1 MYRYIV
7 SLLVILGGFSLS
19 AQNFEELK
27 RKMYDEFSDF
37 KSLQENKFE
46 SYRDEVNAEFAAFM
60 RMAWK
65 RYEGLPAVPE
75 YPKVPDVPPVV
86 LPDLGDPDIPD
97 NELPYVDVIPL
108 EFEDMPPVPLMPLSD
123 VPEEPI
129 KTEDPVVQMMFY
141 GSECRFQFD
150 LDDRVWLKGSSE
162 EDAADMWSAM
172 CGEGYDSLIM
182 SVLQVRYDMNLCDW
196 AYYSLAGS
204 LSEHIYGE
212 NNEAK
217 LLTAFIMNQ
226 SGYKLRIARSD
237 DGAFHILIGTD
248 DGIYECPGFE
258 VNGQMFYLTDGCDVS
273 SLYVF
278 DREFPNEKALRL
290 TITDRQLFADD
301 RSQERTLSSEEYPIA
316 KVQVGVNVNLINF
329 YNTYPHPF
337 KKTGPPASWAFYAK
351 APLSLHLE
359 RQLLAPLAE
368 AIAGR
373 SQEESANILI
383 NFVQT
388 AFDYQTDDVQ
398 WGCERSFFPEE
409 TLFYPYSDCEDRSI
423 LYARLIKD
431 LMGLDVVFL
440 YYPGHLATA
449 VRFDEDVKGDYL
461 VIDENKYIVCDPTYI
476 NAPIGMQMPGL
487 EMKEINVIR
496 INY

>member
-1 MYRYIV
+1 MIKKFI
-7 SLLVILGGFSLS
+7 SAILFLGGLSVS
-19 AQNFEELK
+19 AQTF
-27 RKMYDEFSDF
+27 DEFRRSMSDSFDGYKAKKFKEYSEYRDQLNSMYSDF
-37 KSLQENKFE
+37 
-46 SYRDEVNAEFAAFM
+46 M
-60 RMAWK
+60 RQAWK

-237 DGAFHILIGTD
+237 DDALHVLIGTD
-248 DGIYECPGFE
+248 DGIYQCPCFE
-258 VNGQMFYLTDGCDVS
+258 VNGQLFYLTDGSEAS

-278 DREFPNEKALRL
+278 DREFPNERALRL
-290 TITDRQLFADD
+290 TITGRQMFADD
-301 RSQERTLSSEEYPIA
+301 RSHERTLSSEEYPSA
-316 KVQVGVNVNLINF
+316 EVQVGVNLNLMSF
-329 YNTYPHPF
+329 YDTYPHPF

-373 SQEESANILI
+373 SQEESANILL

-388 AFDYQTDDVQ
+388 AFDYRTDDVQ
-398 WGCERSFFPEE
+398 WGYERPFFPEE

-423 LYARLIKD
+423 LYARLVKD

-449 VRFDEDVKGDYL
+449 VRFDEDVQGDYL
-461 VIDENKYIVCDPTYI
+461 VIDEKKYLVCDPTYI

-487 EMKEINVIR
+487 DVKEIDVIR